1 MRWERG
7 NNKNY
12 VDYSRRKKTNEEKK
26 SKKAA
31 YKWASRREVH
41 YIGCGV
47 ASAQRFLIKRTFDE
61 FILFMKNWIEL
72 ITKHCS
78 VLPFT
83 VFHSSVRQ
91 STTK

>member
-1 MRWERG
+1 MRWERS
-7 NNKNY
+7 NNKND

-47 ASAQRFLIKRTFDE
+47 ASAQRFLI
-61 FILFMKNWIEL
+61 
-72 ITKHCS
+72 
-78 VLPFT
+78 
-83 VFHSSVRQ
+83 
-91 STTK
+91 